1 MTYLDVWRSGTFL
14 LYSCKRL
21 SESKKRRQDCLMSSA
36 QSFYGLCLRSVAHL
50 LTCQGRRQLCKSG
63 GANTLPKAVH
73 RGTYA
78 ENFFRLHFQLSGW
91 ALVAPSFFALHASS
105 RCTRIDAADRRRT
118 VLATFVWCTLFSGM
132 GAQSAKRSTKIKNAR
147 GVLKYT
153 CKHVAVALAG
163 ETYFNVW
170 WSARLP

>member
-1 MTYLDVWRSGTFL
+1 MPKPS
-14 LYSCKRL
+14 YSVQYCSMLHCRGIDNFVRVGGL
-21 SESKKRRQDCLMSSA
+21 IHCRRQCTEA
-36 QSFYGLCLRSVAHL
+36 RS
-50 LTCQGRRQLCKSG
+50 
-63 GANTLPKAVH
+63 
-73 RGTYA
+73 A